1 MAETPCFARRVSEW
15 VTIKDCISAS
25 QLTDGMFLCACVE
38 AITSDKSEQCPD
50 SGIVPSGLGKWS
62 RTLVAQR

>member
-1 MAETPCFARRVSEW
+1 M
-15 VTIKDCISAS
+15 TIKDCISAS

-50 SGIVPSGLGKWS
+50 SGIVPSGLGK
-62 RTLVAQR
+62 